1 MAASVRRKDQYQ
13 WINILDFSKK
23 IEILK
28 HVVCSTSVND
38 PIFGARKYVFVN
50 YK

>member
-1 MAASVRRKDQYQ
+1 MAASVRQKDW

-23 IEILK
+23 IEIMK
-28 HVVCSTSVND
+28 HVVYSTSVND
-38 PIFGARKYVFVN
+38 PIFGSRKNVFVN